1 MTIATALPLGIGLL
15 AGGFYVLAAIS
26 VVLALAALLSVFLNP
41 DLSGNARLLWVVVIV
56 IFPLF
61 GSLVYFGVRSD
72 W

>member
-1 MTIATALPLGIGLL
+1 MIGAATLAIGLL
-15 AGGFYVLAAIS
+15 AGGFWLLGVVS
-26 VVLALAALLSVFLNP
+26 VVLAIAALISVFRNP
-41 DLSGNARLLWVVVIV
+41 DLSGGSKALWVLVIL

>member
-1 MTIATALPLGIGLL
+1 MIDAATLAIGLL
-15 AGGFYVLAAIS
+15 AGGLWFLAVVSVILAVAALIS
-26 VVLALAALLSVFLNP
+26 VFRNP
-41 DLSGNARLLWVVVIV
+41 DFSGGSKALWVLVIL

>member
-1 MTIATALPLGIGLL
+1 MIDAATLAIGLL
-15 AGGFYVLAAIS
+15 AGGLWFLAVVSVILAIAALIS
-26 VVLALAALLSVFLNP
+26 VFRNP
-41 DLSGNARLLWVVVIV
+41 DFSGGSKALWVLVIL